1 MSAPTDRPDDPNLGA
16 RGEWLARVSEAAS
29 GLAASQTP
37 EQPRGNS
44 NGSTITVSYTSLPPS
59 RHKSLDPTFLF
70 APPSQLRSRSKLA
83 VCGGLIAII
92 SSAVITAALGIGQFQ
107 PADIWHQLGI
117 LPTTELA
124 SSLSRPAQLNPEQAI
139 PRLIVQSS
147 RVSSGEPAPLGVA
160 LRGRAEGAVVIIK
173 GLVPG
178 MELSAGN
185 AVGTDAWQLPAT
197 DLGDAWIAPPE
208 GFVGST
214 HLVAELRLSDEKM
227 ADQQMIQID
236 WVSAIAAPAGTHGQF
251 QEIAARPLI
260 LPPPTDRE
268 PEKASAGSS
277 IPPPQAERPSE
288 EITAGPW
295 ISPPPMRSP
304 GKIAAE
310 GQRRRDVFWQ
320 LVEAAA
326 GSPISPPPVE
336 SHPEQIAV
344 ESPISPLP
352 TQFQPQVIAAE
363 PPISPPLTDR
373 QLAEATAGPPI
384 SPSPTQFQPQVIAA
398 EPPTSPP
405 LTDRQLAEATAGP
418 PISPSPTQFQ
428 PQVIAAEPPISPPLT
443 DRQLGEAAAAPPIS
457 PPPKQFQ
464 PDEIAAE
471 APIPLLTDRQLAG
484 AAAAPLISPSPVQ
497 LQPVQM
503 AAESPISPPPTQRQP
518 EEAAALPPISPS
530 SMQFHPEEIAVESPI
545 SPQPTQRQLNEIKAG
560 PPIAPP
566 PSEAQPEEATARLP
580 ILPSPMQL
588 QPVQIAAES
597 PTPPPS
603 AERQLDGITAAPPIA
618 PPPAQRK
625 LDQEEIAVL
634 LKRGKD
640 LIANGDLA
648 AARLVLQRAANAN
661 DAEAALALGATYD
674 PYVLRALKVYG
685 FKADPVMARVWYEKA
700 RELGSAAAPRRLEM
714 LTSGMR

>member
-70 APPSQLRSRSKLA
+70 APPSQQRSRSKLA

-197 DLGDAWIAPPE
+197 DVGDAWVAPPE

-236 WVSAIAAPAGTHGQF
+236 WVSAISAPAGTHGQF

-260 LPPPTDRE
+260 LPPPTDRQ

-288 EITAGPW
+288 EITAGLW
-295 ISPPPMRSP
+295 ISPPPMRNP

-373 QLAEATAGPPI
+373 QLAEAAAGPPI
-384 SPSPTQFQPQVIAA
+384 SPSPTQFQPQVIA
-398 EPPTSPP
+398 
-405 LTDRQLAEATAGP
+405 
-418 PISPSPTQFQ
+418 
-428 PQVIAAEPPISPPLT
+428 
-443 DRQLGEAAAAPPIS
+443 
-457 PPPKQFQ
+457 
-464 PDEIAAE
+464 
-471 APIPLLTDRQLAG
+471 
-484 AAAAPLISPSPVQ
+484 
-497 LQPVQM
+497 
-503 AAESPISPPPTQRQP
+503 
-518 EEAAALPPISPS
+518 
-530 SMQFHPEEIAVESPI
+530 VESPI
-545 SPQPTQRQLNEIKAG
+545 SAQPTQRQLNEIKAG

-566 PSEAQPEEATARLP
+566 PSEAQPEEATVGLP

-588 QPVQIAAES
+588 QPVQIAAVS
-597 PTPPPS
+597 ANPPPP
-603 AERQLDGITAAPPIA
+603 AERQLDGITAEPPIA

-648 AARLVLQRAANAN
+648 AARLVLRRAADAN

-685 FKADPVMARVWYEKA
+685 FKADPDMARVWYEKA

>member
-1 MSAPTDRPDDPNLGA
+1 MNAPTDRPDDPNLGA

-29 GLAASQTP
+29 GLAASHTP
-37 EQPRGNS
+37 EQPRGS
-44 NGSTITVSYTSLPPS
+44 SSGSTITVSYTSLPPS
-59 RHKSLDPTFLF
+59 RDKSLDPTFLF
-70 APPSQLRSRSKLA
+70 APPSQQRSRSKLA
-83 VCGGLIAII
+83 VCGGLMAII
-92 SSAVITAALGIGQFQ
+92 SSVAITAAIATGEFQ
-107 PADIWHQLGI
+107 PADIWRQLGI
-117 LPTTELA
+117 DRTTELA
-124 SSLSRPAQLNPEQAI
+124 SWLWRPAQLYAEQAT

-147 RVSSGEPAPLGVA
+147 RVSSGEPMPLGVA

-178 MELSAGN
+178 MDLSAGN
-185 AVGTDAWQLPAT
+185 AVGTDAWQLLAT

-227 ADQQMIQID
+227 ADQRMIQID

-260 LPPPTDRE
+260 LPPPTDRQ
-268 PEKASAGSS
+268 PENASAGSS
-277 IPPPQAERPSE
+277 IPPPQAERPPE

-295 ISPPPMRSP
+295 TISREPTRSP

-320 LVEAAA
+320 LAEAAA
-326 GSPISPPPVE
+326 GPPISPPPA
-336 SHPEQIAV
+336 Q
-344 ESPISPLP
+344 L
-352 TQFQPQVIAAE
+352 QPQVIAAE
-363 PPISPPLTDR
+363 PPI
-373 QLAEATAGPPI
+373 A
-384 SPSPTQFQPQVIAA
+384 
-398 EPPTSPP
+398 PP

-443 DRQLGEAAAAPPIS
+443 DRQL
-457 PPPKQFQ
+457 
-464 PDEIAAE
+464 
-471 APIPLLTDRQLAG
+471 AG
-484 AAAAPLISPSPVQ
+484 AAAAPLISPSPIQ

-503 AAESPISPPPTQRQP
+503 AEESPISPPPTQRQP
-518 EEAAALPPISPS
+518 EEAAARPPISPS
-530 SMQFHPEEIAVESPI
+530 PMQFHPEEIAVESPI
-545 SPQPTQRQLNEIKAG
+545 LPQPTQRQLNEIKAG

-566 PSEAQPEEATARLP
+566 PAEAQPEEATARLP
-580 ILPSPMQL
+580 ILPSSMQL

-597 PTPPPS
+597 QPPPPS

-640 LIANGDLA
+640 LITNGDLA
-648 AARLVLQRAANAN
+648 AARLVLRRAADAN

-674 PYVLRALKVYG
+674 PLVLRALKVYG

-700 RELGSAAAPRRLEM
+700 SELGSAAAPQRLEM

>member
-1 MSAPTDRPDDPNLGA
+1 M
-16 RGEWLARVSEAAS
+16 
-29 GLAASQTP
+29 
-37 EQPRGNS
+37 
-44 NGSTITVSYTSLPPS
+44 
-59 RHKSLDPTFLF
+59 
-70 APPSQLRSRSKLA
+70 
-83 VCGGLIAII
+83 AII
-92 SSAVITAALGIGQFQ
+92 SSVAITAAIATGEFQ
-107 PADIWHQLGI
+107 PADIWRQVGLH
-117 LPTTELA
+117 PTTELA
-124 SSLSRPAQLNPEQAI
+124 SWLSRPAQLNPEQAI

-147 RVSSGEPAPLGVA
+147 RVSSGEPMPLGVA

-178 MELSAGN
+178 MDLSAGN

-260 LPPPTDRE
+260 LPPPRDRQ
-268 PEKASAGSS
+268 PEKVSAGSS
-277 IPPPQAERPSE
+277 IPPPQAERPPE

-295 ISPPPMRSP
+295 ISPPPMRNP

-363 PPISPPLTDR
+363 
-373 QLAEATAGPPI
+373 
-384 SPSPTQFQPQVIAA
+384 
-398 EPPTSPP
+398 
-405 LTDRQLAEATAGP
+405 
-418 PISPSPTQFQ
+418 
-428 PQVIAAEPPISPPLT
+428 
-443 DRQLGEAAAAPPIS
+443 
-457 PPPKQFQ
+457 
-464 PDEIAAE
+464 
-471 APIPLLTDRQLAG
+471 
-484 AAAAPLISPSPVQ
+484 
-497 LQPVQM
+497 
-503 AAESPISPPPTQRQP
+503 
-518 EEAAALPPISPS
+518 
-530 SMQFHPEEIAVESPI
+530 
-545 SPQPTQRQLNEIKAG
+545 
-560 PPIAPP
+560 
-566 PSEAQPEEATARLP
+566 
-580 ILPSPMQL
+580 
-588 QPVQIAAES
+588 
-597 PTPPPS
+597 
-603 AERQLDGITAAPPIA
+603 PPIA

>member
-197 DLGDAWIAPPE
+197 DVGDAWVAPPE

-260 LPPPTDRE
+260 LPPPTDRQ

-277 IPPPQAERPSE
+277 IPPPQAERPPE
-288 EITAGPW
+288 EI
-295 ISPPPMRSP
+295 
-304 GKIAAE
+304 
-310 GQRRRDVFWQ
+310 
-320 LVEAAA
+320 
-326 GSPISPPPVE
+326 
-336 SHPEQIAV
+336 
-344 ESPISPLP
+344 
-352 TQFQPQVIAAE
+352 
-363 PPISPPLTDR
+363 
-373 QLAEATAGPPI
+373 TAGPPI

-398 EPPTSPP
+398 EP
-405 LTDRQLAEATAGP
+405 
-418 PISPSPTQFQ
+418 
-428 PQVIAAEPPISPPLT
+428 
-443 DRQLGEAAAAPPIS
+443 
-457 PPPKQFQ
+457 
-464 PDEIAAE
+464 
-471 APIPLLTDRQLAG
+471 
-484 AAAAPLISPSPVQ
+484 
-497 LQPVQM
+497 
-503 AAESPISPPPTQRQP
+503 
-518 EEAAALPPISPS
+518 
-530 SMQFHPEEIAVESPI
+530 PI

-566 PSEAQPEEATARLP
+566 PSEAQPEEATVGLP
-580 ILPSPMQL
+580 ILPSPKQL
-588 QPVQIAAES
+588 QPVQIAAVS
-597 PTPPPS
+597 ATPPPP
-603 AERQLDGITAAPPIA
+603 AERQLDGIRAAPPIA

-685 FKADPVMARVWYEKA
+685 FKADPDMARVWYEKA

>member
-29 GLAASQTP
+29 GLAASHTP
-37 EQPRGNS
+37 EQPRGS
-44 NGSTITVSYTSLPPS
+44 SSGSTITVSYTSLPPS
-59 RHKSLDPTFLF
+59 RDKSLDPTFLF

-83 VCGGLIAII
+83 VCGGLMAII
-92 SSAVITAALGIGQFQ
+92 SSVAITAAIVTGEFQ
-107 PADIWHQLGI
+107 PADIWRQLGI
-117 LPTTELA
+117 DRTTELA
-124 SSLSRPAQLNPEQAI
+124 SWLSRPAQLYAEQAT

-147 RVSSGEPAPLGVA
+147 RVSSGEPMPLGVA

-178 MELSAGN
+178 MDLSAGN
-185 AVGTDAWQLPAT
+185 AVGTDAWQLLAT

-227 ADQQMIQID
+227 ADQRMIQID
-236 WVSAIAAPAGTHGQF
+236 WVSAIAPPAGTHGQF

-260 LPPPTDRE
+260 LPPPTDRQ
-268 PEKASAGSS
+268 PENASAGSS
-277 IPPPQAERPSE
+277 IPPPQAERPPE

-295 ISPPPMRSP
+295 ISPPPMRNP

-310 GQRRRDVFWQ
+310 GQRRRVVFWQ

-326 GSPISPPPVE
+326 GSPISPSPVE
-336 SHPEQIAV
+336 SHPEQVAV

-373 QLAEATAGPPI
+373 QLAESAARPPI
-384 SPSPTQFQPQVIAA
+384 SPLPTQFQPQVIAA
-398 EPPTSPP
+398 ESPISPP
-405 LTDRQLAEATAGP
+405 LTDRQLAEAAAGP
-418 PISPSPTQFQ
+418 PISPLPTQFR

-443 DRQLGEAAAAPPIS
+443 DRQLAEAAAGPPIS
-457 PPPKQFQ
+457 PSPTQFQ
-464 PDEIAAE
+464 PQVIAVE
-471 APIPLLTDRQLAG
+471 PPISLPLTDRQLA
-484 AAAAPLISPSPVQ
+484 
-497 LQPVQM
+497 
-503 AAESPISPPPTQRQP
+503 
-518 EEAAALPPISPS
+518 EAAAGPPISPS
-530 SMQFHPEEIAVESPI
+530 PTQFQPQVIASEPAI
-545 SPQPTQRQLNEIKAG
+545 SPPLTDRQLAEAAAG
-560 PPIAPP
+560 PPISPLP
-566 PSEAQPEEATARLP
+566 TQFQPK
-580 ILPSPMQL
+580 M
-588 QPVQIAAES
+588 IAAE
-597 PTPPPS
+597 
-603 AERQLDGITAAPPIA
+603 PPIA
-618 PPPAQRK
+618 PPPAQRI
-625 LDQEEIAVL
+625 LDREEITVL

-648 AARLVLQRAANAN
+648 AARLVLQRAADAN
-661 DAEAALALGATYD
+661 DAEATLALGATYD
-674 PYVLRALKVYG
+674 PLVLRALKVYG

-700 RELGSAAAPRRLEM
+700 SELGSAAAPRRLEM

>member
-1 MSAPTDRPDDPNLGA
+1 
-16 RGEWLARVSEAAS
+16 
-29 GLAASQTP
+29 
-37 EQPRGNS
+37 
-44 NGSTITVSYTSLPPS
+44 
-59 RHKSLDPTFLF
+59 
-70 APPSQLRSRSKLA
+70 
-83 VCGGLIAII
+83 
-92 SSAVITAALGIGQFQ
+92 
-107 PADIWHQLGI
+107 
-117 LPTTELA
+117 
-124 SSLSRPAQLNPEQAI
+124 
-139 PRLIVQSS
+139 
-147 RVSSGEPAPLGVA
+147 
-160 LRGRAEGAVVIIK
+160 
-173 GLVPG
+173 

-260 LPPPTDRE
+260 LPPPTDRQL
-268 PEKASAGSS
+268 EKASAGSS

-295 ISPPPMRSP
+295 ISPPPMRNP

-344 ESPISPLP
+344 EPPISPPLTDRQLAESAAVSP
-352 TQFQPQVIAAE
+352 SPMQFQPQVIAAE
-363 PPISPPLTDR
+363 PPISP
-373 QLAEATAGPPI
+373 Q
-384 SPSPTQFQPQVIAA
+384 PS
-398 EPPTSPP
+398 
-405 LTDRQLAEATAGP
+405 
-418 PISPSPTQFQ
+418 
-428 PQVIAAEPPISPPLT
+428 
-443 DRQLGEAAAAPPIS
+443 
-457 PPPKQFQ
+457 
-464 PDEIAAE
+464 
-471 APIPLLTDRQLAG
+471 
-484 AAAAPLISPSPVQ
+484 
-497 LQPVQM
+497 
-503 AAESPISPPPTQRQP
+503 
-518 EEAAALPPISPS
+518 
-530 SMQFHPEEIAVESPI
+530 
-545 SPQPTQRQLNEIKAG
+545 QRQLNEIKAG

-566 PSEAQPEEATARLP
+566 PSEAQPEEATVGLP

-597 PTPPPS
+597 PTPPPP
-603 AERQLDGITAAPPIA
+603 AERQLDGIRAAPPIA

-700 RELGSAAAPRRLEM
+700 SELGSAAAPRRLEM

>member
-1 MSAPTDRPDDPNLGA
+1 MGAPTDRPDDPNLGA

-29 GLAASQTP
+29 GLAASHTP
-37 EQPRGNS
+37 EQPRGS
-44 NGSTITVSYTSLPPS
+44 SSGSTITVSYTSLPPS
-59 RHKSLDPTFLF
+59 RDKSLDPTFLF

-83 VCGGLIAII
+83 VCGGLMAII
-92 SSAVITAALGIGQFQ
+92 SSVVITAAIATGEFQ
-107 PADIWHQLGI
+107 PADIWRQLG
-117 LPTTELA
+117 LHPTTELA
-124 SSLSRPAQLNPEQAI
+124 SWLSRPAQLNSEQAI

-147 RVSSGEPAPLGVA
+147 RVSSGEPMPLGVA

-260 LPPPTDRE
+260 LPPPTDRQ

-277 IPPPQAERPSE
+277 IPPPQAERPPE

-295 ISPPPMRSP
+295 ISPPPMRNP

-373 QLAEATAGPPI
+373 QLAEAAAGPPI

-405 LTDRQLAEATAGP
+405 LTDRQLAEAAAGP
-418 PISPSPTQFQ
+418 PISPSPTQLQ
-428 PQVIAAEPPISPPLT
+428 PQVIAAEPPISAAHRPATSRGRGRAT
-443 DRQLGEAAAAPPIS
+443 DLAIAYAAPTTS
-457 PPPKQFQ
+457 
-464 PDEIAAE
+464 
-471 APIPLLTDRQLAG
+471 DRG
-484 AAAAPLISPSPVQ
+484 
-497 LQPVQM
+497 
-503 AAESPISPPPTQRQP
+503 
-518 EEAAALPPISPS
+518 
-530 SMQFHPEEIAVESPI
+530 
-545 SPQPTQRQLNEIKAG
+545 
-560 PPIAPP
+560 
-566 PSEAQPEEATARLP
+566 
-580 ILPSPMQL
+580 
-588 QPVQIAAES
+588 
-597 PTPPPS
+597 
-603 AERQLDGITAAPPIA
+603 
-618 PPPAQRK
+618 
-625 LDQEEIAVL
+625 
-634 LKRGKD
+634 
-640 LIANGDLA
+640 
-648 AARLVLQRAANAN
+648 
-661 DAEAALALGATYD
+661 GATY
-674 PYVLRALKVYG
+674 L
-685 FKADPVMARVWYEKA
+685 
-700 RELGSAAAPRRLEM
+700 SAAHRPATSRGRGRATDLAIAYAAPTTSDRGGATYLSAAHRPATSRGRGRATDLAIAYAAPTTSDRGGATDLSAAHRPATRRGHGRATDLAIAYAAPT
-714 LTSGMR
+714 TSDRGGATYLSAAHRPATSRGRGRATDLATTYAVPTTNDRGGATDRTATRTAQT

>member
-44 NGSTITVSYTSLPPS
+44 SGSTITVSYTSLPPS
-59 RHKSLDPTFLF
+59 RHKSPDPTFLF

-92 SSAVITAALGIGQFQ
+92 SSVAITAAIAIGEFQ
-107 PADIWHQLGI
+107 PADIWRQLGI
-117 LPTTELA
+117 HPTTELA
-124 SSLSRPAQLNPEQAI
+124 SWLSRPAQLNPEQAI

-260 LPPPTDRE
+260 LPPPTDRQ

-295 ISPPPMRSP
+295 ISPPPMRNP

-373 QLAEATAGPPI
+373 QLAEAAAGPPI

-405 LTDRQLAEATAGP
+405 LTDRQLAEAAAGP

-443 DRQLGEAAAAPPIS
+443 DRQLGEAAAGPPISPSPTQFQPQVIAAEPPIS
-457 PPPKQFQ
+457 PP
-464 PDEIAAE
+464 
-471 APIPLLTDRQLAG
+471 LTDRQLAG
-484 AAAAPLISPSPVQ
+484 AAA
-497 LQPVQM
+497 
-503 AAESPISPPPTQRQP
+503 
-518 EEAAALPPISPS
+518 
-530 SMQFHPEEIAVESPI
+530 
-545 SPQPTQRQLNEIKAG
+545 G
-560 PPIAPP
+560 PPSRHRLFNSNQYKWRRSHQFRLRPHSGNP
-566 PSEAQPEEATARLP
+566 KRQRHCRPSRHRLCSS
-580 ILPSPMQL
+580 IQ
-588 QPVQIAAES
+588 
-597 PTPPPS
+597 
-603 AERQLDGITAAPPIA
+603 
-618 PPPAQRK
+618 
-625 LDQEEIAVL
+625 
-634 LKRGKD
+634 KRS
-640 LIANGDLA
+640 
-648 AARLVLQRAANAN
+648 RWSHRSHRHPQ
-661 DAEAALALGATYD
+661 
-674 PYVLRALKVYG
+674 
-685 FKADPVMARVWYEKA
+685 
-700 RELGSAAAPRRLEM
+700 
-714 LTSGMR
+714 SGN

>member
-1 MSAPTDRPDDPNLGA
+1 M
-16 RGEWLARVSEAAS
+16 
-29 GLAASQTP
+29 
-37 EQPRGNS
+37 
-44 NGSTITVSYTSLPPS
+44 
-59 RHKSLDPTFLF
+59 
-70 APPSQLRSRSKLA
+70 
-83 VCGGLIAII
+83 
-92 SSAVITAALGIGQFQ
+92 
-107 PADIWHQLGI
+107 
-117 LPTTELA
+117 
-124 SSLSRPAQLNPEQAI
+124 
-139 PRLIVQSS
+139 
-147 RVSSGEPAPLGVA
+147 PLGVA

-178 MELSAGN
+178 MELSAGH

-236 WVSAIAAPAGTHGQF
+236 WVSAIAATAGTHGQF

-260 LPPPTDRE
+260 LPPPTDRQ
-268 PEKASAGSS
+268 PEKVSAGSS

-295 ISPPPMRSP
+295 ISPLPMRNP

-326 GSPISPPPVE
+326 GSPVSPPPVE

-363 PPISPPLTDR
+363 PPTSPPLTDR
-373 QLAEATAGPPI
+373 QLAEAAAGPPI
-384 SPSPTQFQPQVIAA
+384 SPSPTQFQPEAIAA
-398 EPPTSPP
+398 DPPISQLDEIGADPPTSLPP
-405 LTDRQLAEATAGP
+405 AERPLEQVAAGP
-418 PISPSPTQFQ
+418 PNSPPPTQFQ
-428 PQVIAAEPPISPPLT
+428 PQVIAAE
-443 DRQLGEAAAAPPIS
+443 
-457 PPPKQFQ
+457 
-464 PDEIAAE
+464 
-471 APIPLLTDRQLAG
+471 
-484 AAAAPLISPSPVQ
+484 
-497 LQPVQM
+497 
-503 AAESPISPPPTQRQP
+503 
-518 EEAAALPPISPS
+518 
-530 SMQFHPEEIAVESPI
+530 
-545 SPQPTQRQLNEIKAG
+545 
-560 PPIAPP
+560 
-566 PSEAQPEEATARLP
+566 
-580 ILPSPMQL
+580 
-588 QPVQIAAES
+588 
-597 PTPPPS
+597 
-603 AERQLDGITAAPPIA
+603 PPIA

-634 LKRGKD
+634 LKRGRD

>member
-16 RGEWLARVSEAAS
+16 RGKWLARVSEAAS
-29 GLAASQTP
+29 GLAASHTP

-44 NGSTITVSYTSLPPS
+44 SGSTITVSYTSLPPS
-59 RHKSLDPTFLF
+59 RDKSLDPTFLF

-83 VCGGLIAII
+83 VCGGLMAII
-92 SSAVITAALGIGQFQ
+92 SSVVITAAISTGEFQ
-107 PADIWHQLGI
+107 PADIWRQLG
-117 LPTTELA
+117 LHPTTELA
-124 SSLSRPAQLNPEQAI
+124 SWLSRPAQLNSEQAI

-147 RVSSGEPAPLGVA
+147 RVASGEPTPLGVA
-160 LRGRAEGAVVIIK
+160 LQGRAEGAVVIIK

-227 ADQQMIQID
+227 ADQRMIQID
-236 WVSAIAAPAGTHGQF
+236 WVSAIAPPAGTHGQF

-260 LPPPTDRE
+260 LPPPTDRQ

-277 IPPPQAERPSE
+277 IPSPQAERPPE

-295 ISPPPMRSP
+295 ISPPPMRNP

-352 TQFQPQVIAAE
+352 TQFQPQVIASE
-363 PPISPPLTDR
+363 PPIAPPL
-373 QLAEATAGPPI
+373 
-384 SPSPTQFQPQVIAA
+384 QPQVIA
-398 EPPTSPP
+398 
-405 LTDRQLAEATAGP
+405 
-418 PISPSPTQFQ
+418 
-428 PQVIAAEPPISPPLT
+428 
-443 DRQLGEAAAAPPIS
+443 
-457 PPPKQFQ
+457 
-464 PDEIAAE
+464 
-471 APIPLLTDRQLAG
+471 
-484 AAAAPLISPSPVQ
+484 
-497 LQPVQM
+497 
-503 AAESPISPPPTQRQP
+503 
-518 EEAAALPPISPS
+518 
-530 SMQFHPEEIAVESPI
+530 
-545 SPQPTQRQLNEIKAG
+545 
-560 PPIAPP
+560 
-566 PSEAQPEEATARLP
+566 SE
-580 ILPSPMQL
+580 
-588 QPVQIAAES
+588 
-597 PTPPPS
+597 
-603 AERQLDGITAAPPIA
+603 PPIA

-625 LDQEEIAVL
+625 LDQEEIAIL

-685 FKADPVMARVWYEKA
+685 FKADPDMARVWYEKA
-700 RELGSAAAPRRLEM
+700 SELGSAAAPRRLEM